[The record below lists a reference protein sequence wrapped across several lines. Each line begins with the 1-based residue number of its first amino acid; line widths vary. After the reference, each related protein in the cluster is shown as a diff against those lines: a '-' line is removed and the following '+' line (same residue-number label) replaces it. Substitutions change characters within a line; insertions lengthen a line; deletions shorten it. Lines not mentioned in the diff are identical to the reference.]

1 MIYCISLTIN
11 CSVFK
16 KIMAIILS
24 DISFYYKEHYS
35 QILKIPEWKLA
46 SESRIFIQGASGTG
60 KTTFLNLLCGLIS
73 PQNGKVELF
82 GTQINRLNAA
92 QRDSF
97 RANNIGYVFQQ
108 FNLIPYLSAVE
119 NIILASH
126 FSKNQN
132 NSKKERALDLLSR
145 LDIERKDR
153 FLEARNLSVGQ
164 QQRVAIARALIN
176 NPKLLITD
184 EPTSALDIKNCENFM
199 SLLMDVVNENHITLV
214 CVGHDLALAKFFNTV
229 EEFSNIN
236 KLVVEK

>member
-1 MIYCISLTIN
+1 MHKLQIVLF
-11 CSVFK
+11 FK
-16 KIMAIILS
+16 KLMAINLS
-24 DISFYYKEHYS
+24 DISFYYKKHYS

-46 SESRIFIQGASGTG
+46 SKSKIFIQGASGTG
-60 KTTFLNLLCGLIS
+60 KTTFLNILCGLIS
-73 PQNGKVELF
+73 PQKGKVELF

-126 FSKNQN
+126 FSTNQN
-132 NSKKERALDLLSR
+132 DSKKEKAIDLLSR
-145 LDIERKDR
+145 LDVDRKDWH
-153 FLEARNLSVGQ
+153 LEARNLSVGQ

-184 EPTSALDIKNCENFM
+184 EPTSALDSKNRENFM
-199 SLLMDVVNENHITLV
+199 NLLMDVVTENHITLV
-214 CVGHDLALAKFFNTV
+214 CVSHDLTLAKFFNAV

-236 KLVVEK
+236 KLVIEK